1 VKKFLKW
8 SAIGLS
14 GLIVIVVIAAAGL
27 YLSANARFNKTY
39 AINVEPIA
47 ISTDQA
53 SLARGEHWVSIHC
66 ADCHAADLG
75 GGPFFED
82 PALGVVDAPNL
93 TSGQGGIA
101 SNYTDEDWVRA
112 LRHGVK
118 KDGRSVFIMP
128 SGYFYYFNDE
138 DLGDII
144 AYMKTVPLV
153 DRQTRPSALKP
164 MAKVLY
170 GLGAFGDLL
179 YAETIP
185 HDTRPPA
192 PPEGVTVEYGEY
204 LVDANGCRSCHGHE
218 LSGAQPA
225 EPGSPLGPNLTP
237 GGDLANWSQADFL
250 QTMRTGS
257 NPDGEQMDPGFMPW
271 PFLGRM
277 TDDELSAIWLYLQA
291 QPALETTTK

>member
-1 VKKFLKW
+1 MKKLLIWF
-8 SAIGLS
+8 AIGLG
-14 GLIVIVVIAAAGL
+14 GLIVIIVIGATGL
-27 YLSANARFNKTY
+27 YLSTNARFNKTY
-39 AINVEPIA
+39 AINVEPVPIPN
-47 ISTDQA
+47 DQV

-66 ADCHAADLG
+66 ADCHSPDLG

-82 PALGVVDAPNL
+82 PALGIVDAPNL

-101 SNYTDEDWVRA
+101 SDYSDKDWVRA

-128 SGYFYYFNDE
+128 SGYFYYFNDQ
-138 DLGDII
+138 DLGAII
-144 AYMKTVPLV
+144 AYLKTVQPV
-153 DRQTRPSALKP
+153 DRQTRPASFEPL
-164 MAKVLY
+164 AKVLY

-185 HDTRPPA
+185 HDARPPA
-192 PPEGVTVEYGEY
+192 PPKGVTVEYGEY

-218 LSGAQPA
+218 LSGGKSGDPD
-225 EPGSPLGPNLTP
+225 SPLGPNLTP
-237 GGDLANWSQADFL
+237 GGAPGSWSEAEFL
-250 QTMRTGS
+250 NTMRTGAT
-257 NPDGEQMDPGFMPW
+257 PDGEQLNPGFMPW